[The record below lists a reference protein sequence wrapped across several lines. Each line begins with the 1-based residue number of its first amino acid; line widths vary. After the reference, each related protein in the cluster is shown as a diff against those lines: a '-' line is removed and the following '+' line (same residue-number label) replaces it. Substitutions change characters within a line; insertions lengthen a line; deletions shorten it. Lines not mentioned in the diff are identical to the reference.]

1 MTEPPEQPET
11 PPPSQPSPNQPQPG
25 WGQQGWGLPG
35 PGQQPPYPQQG
46 MGAPQQFPSAG
57 FPARASLGPL
67 TPDQERQSA
76 KWTHLGPALIWWIGG
91 VLTCGLATLLAF
103 VPPLVILNGSGQRS
117 AWVRANAVN
126 ALNFQLSLL
135 IYNIGLMVFSVVFG
149 VMTFGLGWI
158 IALPIELVFWIGFG
172 ILMFMA
178 ASAAGRGQL
187 YQYPLTIQMVH

>member
-1 MTEPPEQPET
+1 
-11 PPPSQPSPNQPQPG
+11 
-25 WGQQGWGLPG
+25 
-35 PGQQPPYPQQG
+35 

-149 VMTFGLGWI
+149 VMTFWLDHRVANRAGVLDRIRDPDVHGSLCGGQRAVVPI
-158 IALPIELVFWIGFG
+158 PAHHPDGALSRH
-172 ILMFMA
+172 A
-178 ASAAGRGQL
+178 RSA
-187 YQYPLTIQMVH
+187 LTGSSS